1 LKELHT
7 MAKQFSDDT
16 DGVPI
21 SVLDCGTS
29 ATVVAEDVPNA
40 VLMANLRRRR
50 LEAEAEAEAL
60 SN

>member
-1 LKELHT
+1 